1 MTVIVSAG
9 VGVSSGII
17 GSEILLLVWNSELML
32 KVLLF
37 PFCYTETLDSPDA
50 AIKIPPYQLR

>member
-1 MTVIVSAG
+1 MTVIVSAR

-37 PFCYTETLDSPDA
+37 PFVIQKPWILLMLLSRYLHIS
-50 AIKIPPYQLR
+50 

>member
-37 PFCYTETLDSPDA
+37 PFVIQKPWILLMLLSRYLHIS
-50 AIKIPPYQLR
+50 